1 MNGAEKLI
9 ECLKKEGVKII
20 AGYSGRP
27 LLAILQALDGSGIRG
42 IQSRHEQGAGFL
54 ADGYARVSRR
64 PGVVLLQRGPG
75 VTNCVTAIANAQ
87 IDGIPL
93 IVLIGQGEMGMF
105 GKGALQELDHLA
117 FLPYFTKWCF
127 RVPSIQR
134 LPEIVRRA
142 FNIAQSGKPGPV
154 ALELPMDLME
164 SVYEGPVESYTPTN
178 GALRAAGDPDKIG
191 QTLSVLLE
199 SKNPLIYAG
208 AGVIR
213 SGAEKELVDFAVR
226 LGIPV
231 MTSLPG
237 KSAFPEDHELSLGLG
252 GFPKATYGTRQAHHM
267 VDKSDCVLALGTS
280 FKEHGTRYFKDKP
293 ESVKLLQVDIT
304 EDEISKNY
312 PTDVAIIGDIKLVL
326 RQFIQKADRLLE
338 KAENSELVKARRFR
352 MIPEIANERG
362 IWMEEWEDRLNS
374 NAKPIDPYRVT
385 TELMQILDPKKSIVM
400 HDAGLVRAYI
410 CHHYVCTEPGAFV
423 GFGGFSAMGYSVPA
437 ATGAKLAAPD
447 KDVVTIVGDG
457 SFGMTGFEIET
468 AVRYGIKTV
477 TLVYNNQGVDAV
489 KTLQKK
495 RGEKI
500 VWDYLGGNYAEIAHA
515 MGAYTQQV
523 KDPDQIAP
531 AIENSINQDKPA
543 LIELDIMELVPTPDY
558 P

>member
-1 MNGAEKLI
+1 MNGAELLI
-9 ECLKKEGVKII
+9 ECLKKEGVEVI

-27 LLAILQALDGSGIRG
+27 LLAILQALDDSGIRG

-54 ADGYARVSRR
+54 ADGYARVSHR

-134 LPEIVRRA
+134 LPEIIRRA
-142 FNIAQSGKPGPV
+142 FNVAQSGKPGPV

-164 SVYEGPVESYTPTN
+164 SVIEGPVEAYVPTN
-178 GALRAAGDPDKIG
+178 GRLKTAGDPQKIA
-191 QTLSVLLE
+191 QALKVLIQA
-199 SKNPLIYAG
+199 KAPVIYAG
-208 AGVIR
+208 AGVVR
-213 SGAEKELVDFAVR
+213 SGAEKELFDFANN

-237 KSAFPEDHELSLGLG
+237 KSAFPEDHELSLGIG
-252 GFPKATYGTRQAHHM
+252 GFPKATYGTRQAHYM
-267 VDKSDCVLALGTS
+267 VDMSDCVLALGTS
-280 FKEHGTRYFKDKP
+280 FKEHGTRYFKPKP
-293 ESVKLLQVDIT
+293 VSTTLLQVDIT
-304 EDEISKNY
+304 EEEISKNY
-312 PTDVAIIGDIKLVL
+312 PADVAIVGDIQLVL
-326 RQFIQKADRLLE
+326 RQFIETGRSLVE
-338 KAENSELVKARRFR
+338 K
-352 MIPEIANERG
+352 PEDSDFIANRRAKIVAEISAESG
-362 IWMEEWEDRLNS
+362 KWFEEWEKRLHS
-374 NAKPIDPYRVT
+374 DAKPIDPYRVT
-385 TELMQILDPKKSIVM
+385 TELMRVLDEKKSIIL

-410 CHHYVCTEPGAFV
+410 CHHYVCSTPGSFV

-437 ATGAKLAAPD
+437 STGAKLAAPD
-447 KDVVTIVGDG
+447 KEVITIVGDG

-468 AVRYGIKTV
+468 AVRYGIKTI
-477 TLVYNNQGVDAV
+477 TLVYNNRGVDAV
-489 KTLQKK
+489 KALQKK

-500 VWDYLGGNYAEIAHA
+500 VWDYLGGDYAKIASG
-515 MGAYTQQV
+515 MGAYALQV
-523 KDPDQIAP
+523 KDANEIFP
-531 AIENSINQDKPA
+531 ALEDAIKQDKPA
-543 LIELDIMELVPTPDY
+543 VIEIDIMELVPTPNY